1 MVILQILPCFYNK
14 ANRPAFR
21 TFKLFQQCFFREN
34 RNPAMFALQVYYLAH
49 AMRLIC
55 LNVYNL
61 VHSASPSLLL
71 LHRIHIHLM
80 IQLYQLNY
88 TKSIVIINK
97 FMLDKLYKLLY
108 YVDYKKGGMRI
119 ARIRV
124 SL

>member
-1 MVILQILPCFYNK
+1 MIILQILPCFYNK
-14 ANRPAFR
+14 ANSSTFR
-21 TFKLFQQCFFREN
+21 TFKLFQQCFFWKHC
-34 RNPAMFALQVYYLAH
+34 NPAMLTLQVYYLTH

-71 LHRIHIHLM
+71 LRRIHIHLM

-108 YVDYKKGGMRI
+108 YVDYKKGGIPI

>member
-1 MVILQILPCFYNK
+1 
-14 ANRPAFR
+14 
-21 TFKLFQQCFFREN
+21 
-34 RNPAMFALQVYYLAH
+34 
-49 AMRLIC
+49 
-55 LNVYNL
+55 
-61 VHSASPSLLL
+61 
-71 LHRIHIHLM
+71 M

-108 YVDYKKGGMRI
+108 YVDYKKGGIPI

>member
-1 MVILQILPCFYNK
+1 MAKLSIAIIFGGKSSEHDVSISSAATI
-14 ANRPAFR
+14 ANNISD
-21 TFKLFQQCFFREN
+21 K
-34 RNPAMFALQVYYLAH
+34 YD
-49 AMRLIC
+49 
-55 LNVYNL
+55 
-61 VHSASPSLLL
+61 VHYFLL
-71 LHRIHIHLM
+71 
-80 IQLYQLNY
+80 LYQLNY